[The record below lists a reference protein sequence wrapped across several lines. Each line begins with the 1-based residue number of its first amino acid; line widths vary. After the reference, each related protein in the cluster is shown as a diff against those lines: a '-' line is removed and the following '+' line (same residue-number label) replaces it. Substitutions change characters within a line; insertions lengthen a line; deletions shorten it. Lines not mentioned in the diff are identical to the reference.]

1 MKDFEEMSLTELLLV
16 DPSDIP
22 IEKIEE
28 FSKWFDI
35 RMKEYKESFLQY

>member
-28 FSKWFDI
+28 FCKWLDI
-35 RMKEYKESFLQY
+35 RMKEYKETFLQY

>member
-16 DPSDIP
+16 DPSAIP

-28 FSKWFDI
+28 FSKWLDI
-35 RMKEYKESFLQY
+35 RSKEDKETFLQY